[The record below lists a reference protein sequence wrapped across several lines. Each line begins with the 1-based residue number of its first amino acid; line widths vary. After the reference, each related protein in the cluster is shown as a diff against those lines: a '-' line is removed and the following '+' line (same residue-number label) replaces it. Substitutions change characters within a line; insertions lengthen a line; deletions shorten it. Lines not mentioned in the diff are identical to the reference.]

1 VAPRGPNIGQRIGGY
16 LARQHLGL
24 VALVLVVGG
33 GSAYA
38 ADRLA
43 RNSVTSKHIKNGTV
57 RGVDLGARAVTANKL
72 SKGAVTVTKLRG
84 GAVTMKK
91 IGDGQVTGA
100 KIADGSVSGAKIGD
114 GQVTGAKIADGS
126 VSGAKIGDGQVTG
139 ADIADR
145 AIGASDLDPGTV
157 GDVMSAAGSLPSD
170 GTSKEILA
178 VDGFGVLRATCTP
191 PNTLGFFYTL
201 NSPVSQRAR
210 AFGHDALDNAPVG
223 SAAITGTA
231 GGVGYGAPNHGLLG
245 GEVWTSTSE
254 RVLAIE
260 ISIDTGCFY
269 RITAT
274 LDRNEAG

>member
-72 SKGAVTVTKLRG
+72 SKGAVTVTKLRD
-84 GAVTMKK
+84 GAVTMK
-91 IGDGQVTGA
+91 
-100 KIADGSVSGAKIGD
+100 KIGD

-191 PNTLGFFYTL
+191 PNTLGFLYTL